1 MSYVIDTYTPTRV
14 VFGAGRLKELATV
27 ALPGKKALVCVTADG
42 LMERLGIQQKV
53 LGYLR
58 ENGCD
63 AVVFDKVTPNPTLRG
78 VAEATAL
85 AKAEGC
91 DFFLGLGGGSSI
103 DTAKAAAIMMVN
115 PGDLWDYAYTG
126 TGGRKQVRGAYPIVT
141 VSTTCGTGTETDP
154 YCVITNEETQE
165 KLDFAVDEAFPA
177 LSVIDPE
184 LMLSLPR
191 VLTIY
196 QGFDALFHA
205 SETYITNGNKN
216 RLVSLYSAEAIRTI
230 AEALPA
236 VVRDPSDL
244 DARVRLS
251 YAANI
256 LCGYVQALTPCT
268 SHHIIAQTAGGRF
281 PNLPHGASLI
291 VMAEAYY
298 DRIRAFCPALCDEIG
313 RLMGSAPDAAAPGF
327 AMVDGLRRLMD
338 ATEIRGLAMSGFG
351 IGRADLAAIADQA
364 VNGTGL
370 DCDPYTLTLADVQ
383 EILEKSY
390 R

>member
-14 VFGAGRLKELATV
+14 VFGVGRLAELASVT
-27 ALPGKKALVCVTADG
+27 LPGKKALVCVTADG
-42 LMERLGIQQKV
+42 LMAKLGLQQKV
-53 LGYLR
+53 LSLLG
-58 ENGCD
+58 ENGVD
-63 AVVFDKVTPNPTLRG
+63 AVVFDQVTPNPTVRG
-78 VAEATAL
+78 VNAAVAL
-85 AKAEGC
+85 ARAEGC

-126 TGGRKQVRGAYPIVT
+126 TGGRKPVKGAFPIVT

-165 KLDFAVDEAFPA
+165 KLDFAVDEAFPT
-177 LSVIDPE
+177 LSIIDPE

-191 VLTIY
+191 ALTVY

-205 SETYITNGNKN
+205 AETYITNGNRN
-216 RLVSLYSAEAIRTI
+216 RLVTLYSAEAIRMV
-230 AEALPA
+230 AQHLPQVVADSSDVEARA
-236 VVRDPSDL
+236 G
-244 DARVRLS
+244 LS

-268 SHHIIAQTAGGRF
+268 SHHIIAQTMGGLF
-281 PNLPHGASLI
+281 PGLPHGASLI

-298 DRIRAFCPALCDEIG
+298 DRIRAFCPDLCDEIG
-313 RLMGSAPDAAAPGF
+313 ALLGAVPDPAAPGR
-327 AMVDGLRRLMD
+327 AMVDGLVHLLEQTD
-338 ATEIRGLAMSGFG
+338 ARSLAMSSFG
-351 IGRADLAAIADQA
+351 IGADDLPKIADMA

-370 DCDPYTLTLADVQ
+370 DCDPYTLTEADVLAVLQ
-383 EILEKSY
+383 AAY
-390 R
+390 H

>member
-42 LMERLGIQQKV
+42 LMEKLGIQQKV
-53 LGYLR
+53 LEYLGQ
-58 ENGCD
+58 NGCG

-78 VAEATAL
+78 VTEATAL

-126 TGGRKQVRGAYPIVT
+126 TGGRKQVQGAYPIVT

-154 YCVITNEETQE
+154 YCVITNEATQE
-165 KLDFAVDEAFPA
+165 KLDFAVDEAFPT
-177 LSVIDPE
+177 LSIIDPE

-191 VLTIY
+191 TLTIY

-216 RLVSLYSAEAIRTI
+216 RLVTLYSSEAIRTI
-230 AEALPA
+230 AEALPL
-236 VVRDPSDL
+236 VVNDPNDL

-256 LCGYVQALTPCT
+256 LCGYVQAITPCT

-313 RLMGSAPDAAAPGF
+313 ALMGCEPNADAPGSAMVEGLGRLLDAAG
-327 AMVDGLRRLMD
+327 VH
-338 ATEIRGLAMSGFG
+338 GLAMSDFG
-351 IGRADLAAIADQA
+351 IGRDDLAAIADQS

-383 EILEKSY
+383 EILERSY

>member
-14 VFGAGRLKELATV
+14 IFGAGRLKELATV
-27 ALPGKKALVCVTADG
+27 KLPGKKALVCVTADG
-42 LMERLGIQQKV
+42 LMEKIGVQQKV
-53 LGYLR
+53 LEYLGQ
-58 ENGCD
+58 NG
-63 AVVFDKVTPNPTLRG
+63 VETVIFNKVTPNPTMGG

-103 DTAKAAAIMMVN
+103 DTAKAAAIMMTN
-115 PGDLWDYAYTG
+115 SGSLWDYAYTG
-126 TGGRKQVRGAYPIVT
+126 TGGRKQVQGAYPIVT

-191 VLTIY
+191 ELTIY

-205 SETYITNGNKN
+205 SETYITNGNRN
-216 RLVSLYSAEAIRTI
+216 RLVTLYSSEAIRTVTD
-230 AEALPA
+230 ALPK
-236 VVRDPSDL
+236 VVADPTDL

-268 SHHIIAQTAGGRF
+268 SHHIIAQTAGGHF
-281 PNLPHGASLI
+281 PKLPHGASLI

-298 DRIRAFCPALCDEIG
+298 DRIRAFCPELCDEIG
-313 RLMGSAPDAAAPGF
+313 VLMGCEPRAGAPGYAMVEGLIRLMEKTG
-327 AMVDGLRRLMD
+327 V
-338 ATEIRGLAMSGFG
+338 RGLEMSSFG
-351 IGRADLAAIADQA
+351 IAREDLPAVADKA

-370 DCDPYTLTLADVQ
+370 DCDPYTLTQEDV
-383 EILEKSY
+383 ERILDKSY